1 VELKHDARD
10 KKFGMIFG
18 AAYSKFENVICK
30 AKIDEKFN
38 VCSSFKIIINPNIT
52 LTVSNA
58 VRKCVI
64 LSNSLKYILNL
75 EIERLDFEFVSF
87 I

>member
-30 AKIDEKFN
+30 AKIDEKLN

-58 VRKCVI
+58 VRQSII
-64 LSNSLKYILNL
+64 LSNSLKFLPESIDRKLV
-75 EIERLDFEFVSF
+75 F
-87 I
+87 